1 MEENGYDSKSEAEEE
16 KPKPKNGAFK
26 RFQMSDREL
35 DDYVE
40 ADSRMDAMAE
50 RMNAERPGYMDE
62 YERNPEERERVRES
76 ALMHIQQERSELD
89 KYVNHQPYQGTIK
102 DESKEGKAI
111 KRRFRKA
118 GFKKLMRRYTGDD
131 PKLYY
136 RAPPEKIDVWPP
148 VDAKPW
154 GHLPWRDPIESSPED
169 PYTQDDLDSELPMRQ
184 PVLPDLYHDK
194 LVPPQEVDMIAR
206 ALELRERGNEAY
218 KNDDLNDAV
227 DQYTYAAES
236 LEAEAGVDGGG
247 KPRAESVL
255 GIVLS
260 NRALC
265 LLKLGRF
272 AEAVAPAARALSL
285 SSVAAQPA
293 LAGKTYSRL
302 ALAQLESGD
311 IAGSIG
317 TAYHAAKLGHLKY
330 LHRDLRDYDE
340 VKKAAEKPRVSLV
353 SAVNQPDHAADEGE
367 DGFQRIK
374 LLFEREALPHPDA
387 REPKSGKSI
396 MSEAVEAMGHSRAQ
410 LGGKEREGSEQHKR
424 ANFPTSKAPI
434 SAIFHSFRLIFGR
447 AIISRH
453 GEGSEHPVARMID
466 LVIKRGGTAKA
477 RYGADAH
484 TLIMTVAYAQ
494 QPRAIERL
502 LRAGARAAKESEIPN
517 FKGSYLGRFPLAG
530 ADATCVDSNGW
541 TALHY
546 SVHPKRT
553 CHTKDAV
560 LAVLT
565 RARCP
570 LDAVNIDGV
579 TALAIAAIDG
589 NGRAVKKLLALGANP
604 TVRGALGHSAL
615 GLCIVQPRCA
625 SEVGVH
631 NSEGSTTEKDPEV
644 DVCMDNAVRRY
655 AAKKGGGDYT
665 ADEDT
670 RVALVDHWLEKI
682 RQIRQPGHREPDV
695 PVSAQ
700 MYDFSDMIPKSEMKK
715 RPPETFPDFEDYID
729 PARHY
734 ATLHPDAQRRRAR
747 DVESCREMLKDC
759 KLNYKRP
766 EKNAGNPFFAI
777 HDRSLDRMPTVMKRH
792 FRGRRVAAANPG
804 DEPTIVL
811 DEEPT
816 KDEVGWL
823 VGLCSLAPLV
833 DPASPEFDTADDDR
847 ADDAVCADTNPEV
860 DAAPKAHMLQS
871 VDETGDTVWLVSGRR
886 RQMDRLIRGPA
897 SRVFTPMCPNDA
909 CIRVVHEYGPIVHPG
924 ARGGYWAKMLRDAG
938 AHVVALDEAPHG
950 SKPTAAGLEPPLV
963 AWTEVT
969 KGSFADVAAWS
980 DHTLLLVWPRQCFG
994 WAQEDADTPDDLLC
1008 LEKFMGTT
1016 LIFVGN
1022 RSGTSA
1028 ATEKFHNKLNTTW
1041 KLTRACAI
1049 PCWPGQEADLT
1060 VWTR

>member
-1 MEENGYDSKSEAEEE
+1 MRTLPREKTPEHIAPRRRYMEENGYDSKSEAEEE
-16 KPKPKNGAFK
+16 KPKAKNGAFK

-76 ALMHIQQERSELD
+76 ALMHVQQERDELN

-131 PKLYY
+131 PALYY

-154 GHLPWRDPIESSPED
+154 GHLPWRDPIENSPED

-184 PVLPDLYHDK
+184 PVLPGLYHDK
-194 LVPPQEVDMIAR
+194 LVPPQEVDMIKR

-236 LEAEAGVDGGG
+236 LEAEAGLDGGG
-247 KPRAESVL
+247 RPRAESVL

-260 NRALC
+260 NKALC

-410 LGGKEREGSEQHKR
+410 LGGKEREGSE
-424 ANFPTSKAPI
+424 
-434 SAIFHSFRLIFGR
+434 
-447 AIISRH
+447 
-453 GEGSEHPVARMID
+453 HPVARMID

-517 FKGSYLGRFPLAG
+517 FKGSYLGRFPL
-530 ADATCVDSNGW
+530 
-541 TALHY
+541 
-546 SVHPKRT
+546 
-553 CHTKDAV
+553 
-560 LAVLT
+560 
-565 RARCP
+565 
-570 LDAVNIDGV
+570 
-579 TALAIAAIDG
+579 
-589 NGRAVKKLLALGANP
+589 
-604 TVRGALGHSAL
+604 
-615 GLCIVQPRCA
+615 
-625 SEVGVH
+625 
-631 NSEGSTTEKDPEV
+631 
-644 DVCMDNAVRRY
+644 
-655 AAKKGGGDYT
+655 
-665 ADEDT
+665 
-670 RVALVDHWLEKI
+670 
-682 RQIRQPGHREPDV
+682 
-695 PVSAQ
+695 VSA
-700 MYDFSDMIPKSEMKK
+700 DFWTSDHLSK
-715 RPPETFPDFEDYID
+715 RSRSMDAFPG
-729 PARHY
+729 
-734 ATLHPDAQRRRAR
+734 T
-747 DVESCREMLKDC
+747 C
-759 KLNYKRP
+759 
-766 EKNAGNPFFAI
+766 
-777 HDRSLDRMPTVMKRH
+777 
-792 FRGRRVAAANPG
+792 
-804 DEPTIVL
+804 
-811 DEEPT
+811 
-816 KDEVGWL
+816 
-823 VGLCSLAPLV
+823 
-833 DPASPEFDTADDDR
+833 
-847 ADDAVCADTNPEV
+847 
-860 DAAPKAHMLQS
+860 
-871 VDETGDTVWLVSGRR
+871 
-886 RQMDRLIRGPA
+886 
-897 SRVFTPMCPNDA
+897 
-909 CIRVVHEYGPIVHPG
+909 
-924 ARGGYWAKMLRDAG
+924 ARG
-938 AHVVALDEAPHG
+938 
-950 SKPTAAGLEPPLV
+950 
-963 AWTEVT
+963 
-969 KGSFADVAAWS
+969 
-980 DHTLLLVWPRQCFG
+980 
-994 WAQEDADTPDDLLC
+994 
-1008 LEKFMGTT
+1008 T
-1016 LIFVGN
+1016 LIFK
-1022 RSGTSA
+1022 RT
-1028 ATEKFHNKLNTTW
+1028 
-1041 KLTRACAI
+1041 
-1049 PCWPGQEADLT
+1049 
-1060 VWTR
+1060 

>member
-1 MEENGYDSKSEAEEE
+1 MATFEGRPLFDPHKRLAPKLSDKELDKYMEENGYDSKSEAEEE

-410 LGGKEREGSEQHKR
+410 LGGKEREGSE
-424 ANFPTSKAPI
+424 
-434 SAIFHSFRLIFGR
+434 
-447 AIISRH
+447 
-453 GEGSEHPVARMID
+453 HPVARMID

-502 LRAGARAAKESEIPN
+502 LR
-517 FKGSYLGRFPLAG
+517 AG

-860 DAAPKAHMLQS
+860 D
-871 VDETGDTVWLVSGRR
+871 ETGDTVWLVSGRR